1 MYIIIGCVSLFIAT
15 QFKNGMKLQV
25 DNCDDQGAFVFP
37 MPYFQYNFPSL
48 YITLFFAMISVN
60 SCARVLSQL
69 HFNAAMNL
77 WSFFFFPTCVFKQ
90 FEISSNEKI

>member
-1 MYIIIGCVSLFIAT
+1 
-15 QFKNGMKLQV
+15 MKLQV

-37 MPYFQYNFPSL
+37 MPYFRYNFPSL
-48 YITLFFAMISVN
+48 YITLFIAMISVN

-77 WSFFFFPTCVFKQ
+77 WSFFFFFPTCVFKQ